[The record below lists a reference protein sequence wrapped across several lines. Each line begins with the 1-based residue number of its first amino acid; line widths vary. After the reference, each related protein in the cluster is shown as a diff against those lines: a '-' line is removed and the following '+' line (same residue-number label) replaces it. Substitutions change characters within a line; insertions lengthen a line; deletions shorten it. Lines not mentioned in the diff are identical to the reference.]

1 MSKYILYI
9 FFIVVGVVFVYL
21 SILKELGYII
31 LGFFVID
38 IIKTALENHS
48 DLLLWLKCKTFYV
61 NKDIRISASYLFRIK
76 IDGKYLLIRGAR
88 IKSQFQ
94 PVGGV
99 YKRLP
104 EAVDIFN
111 QLKIRDDDCIPI
123 DQSSKD
129 DLRLRMSGKNIPT
142 FISWY
147 KSGKQREN
155 SVFREFYEELIRT
168 EILCREVFP
177 YINYRFV
184 CRKQTDISYVD
195 YFSCYEIL
203 IADIYELIPDEK
215 QKEELIRLMNCENTG
230 FIWAEEKMIRS
241 KGVSPNDLDQKISET
256 SKWIL

>member
-1 MSKYILYI
+1 MFKYILYI
-9 FFIVVGVVFVYL
+9 FFIVVGVVLIYL

-48 DLLLWLKCKTFYV
+48 DLLLWLKCKTCYA

-104 EAVDIFN
+104 EAVDFFN
-111 QLKIRDDDCIPI
+111 KLKIRDDDCIPI
-123 DQSSKD
+123 DHSSKD

-142 FISWY
+142 FINWY
-147 KSGKQREN
+147 KSGRQRED
-155 SVFREFYEELIRT
+155 SVFREFYEELIRSG
-168 EILCREVFP
+168 ILSGEVFP
-177 YINYRFV
+177 YINYRYIY
-184 CRKQTDISYVD
+184 RKQTGISYVD

-203 IADIYELIPDEK
+203 IADIYELMPDER
-215 QKEELIRLMNCENTG
+215 QKEELIKLMNYKSSNY
-230 FIWAEEKMIRS
+230 IWAEEKMIRS
-241 KGVSPNDLDQKISET
+241 KGVSSSSLDQKISET